1 MEELAQPTTPSS
13 PLADRLALKTSKT
26 EECWNWTGSKDWAV
40 SSFVDDL
47 FVDQAAIAA

>member
-1 MEELAQPTTPSS
+1 MSEKFTLMHAEKANHTIGLMA
-13 PLADRLALKTSKT
+13 R
-26 EECWNWTGSKDWAV
+26 WAV

>member
-1 MEELAQPTTPSS
+1 MTQRHTGLRIAAIVPCHNEEI
-13 PLADRLALKTSKT
+13 
-26 EECWNWTGSKDWAV
+26 WAV